1 MIRLRH
7 LAPLLLLAAVAPAS
21 AQASDTALAPAAGT
35 AAITAYDGHVI
46 LSRRDPA
53 TNMWALVRW
62 HAGIVD
68 VLPVAQRSVPF
79 DADAGSDADGNPV
92 VVYSRCAHDPSNLS
106 GSPGGTDFGAGP
118 SPDWQTAR
126 GCDVYELSLTG
137 TPAEHKLTAASS
149 KTRSETTPSMW
160 RGGLAFARHAD
171 GSAYTKLVYLPKG
184 SRKPRTLGGGSVQT
198 CDEHCS
204 PLQSHDGIDQ
214 LDIGPARAVFLW
226 RMSGGSVGG
235 TGIAWELRAASLKGG
250 QSTPLDSGGISGAC
264 GFSLPSAGT
273 ATTSD
278 GLVSY
283 LGAGS
288 DCGPTQTQF
297 ATVDPV
303 TGVRGV
309 AATPGGLAAGASRD
323 GDTIY
328 WLRASGPAAQVP
340 VPGVG
345 SCSVAG
351 AGCELVASSLPAY
364 APQPARA
371 GGNSSTTDLVRSGLG
386 YRWVRGPGGVQLL
399 RPPATVPCALSSQ
412 PAYVYTAARWTK
424 GPHRVAV
431 VRQDAHKPARAIR
444 TPQTRS
450 FPTFVDTASTRLVRC
465 GDHTRLTYVVTT
477 AGRSQRVSIA
487 VARAAAPKR

>member
-1 MIRLRH
+1 MIRSRR
-7 LAPLLLLAAVAPAS
+7 LAPLLLLAAAAPA
-21 AQASDTALAPAAGT
+21 QAADTVLAPAAGT
-35 AAITAYDGHVI
+35 AAITAYRGHVV

-53 TNMWALVRW
+53 TNRWALVRW
-62 HAGIVD
+62 HAGVVD

-79 DADAGSDADGNPV
+79 DADAGSDAAGDPV
-92 VVYSRCAHDPSNLS
+92 VVYSRCSEDPPSL
-106 GSPGGTDFGAGP
+106 PGGADFGAAP
-118 SPDWQTAR
+118 APDWQSAR
-126 GCDVYELSLTG
+126 GCDLYELSLTG
-137 TPAEHKLTAASS
+137 TPVEHKLTAASS
-149 KTRSETTPSMW
+149 KTQSETTPSMW

-184 SRKPRTLGGGSVQT
+184 SRKSRTLGGGSVQT
-198 CDEHCS
+198 CDENCS
-204 PLQSHDGIDQ
+204 PLRSHDGIDQ

-250 QSTPLDSGGISGAC
+250 QSTLLDSGGISGAC

-364 APQPARA
+364 APQPARV

-399 RPPATVPCALSSQ
+399 RPPGSVPCAISSQ
-412 PAYVYTAARWTK
+412 PAYVYTAARWSK

-431 VRQDAHKPARAIR
+431 LRRDAHRSARAIR

-450 FPTFVDTASTRLVRC
+450 SPRFVDAAATRLVRC
-465 GDHTRLTYVVTT
+465 GDRTRLTYVVTT
-477 AGRSQRVSIA
+477 AGRSRRVSFA
-487 VARAAAPKR
+487 VARAAAPRK